1 MAARGRQAE
10 EPLRTSRRPTDRL
23 AIALYTVP
31 IFRMSFARFSLSL
44 VAVIGVMAI
53 TLAGATIWLLVTQP
67 VTVADAVAQGE
78 VSPLAKALAGVLYE
92 ALQGLLKYL

>member
-1 MAARGRQAE
+1 
-10 EPLRTSRRPTDRL
+10 
-23 AIALYTVP
+23 
-31 IFRMSFARFSLSL
+31 MSFARVSLSL
-44 VAVIGVMAI
+44 VAVIGLMAI

-78 VSPLAKALAGVLYE
+78 VSPLAEALAGVLYQ